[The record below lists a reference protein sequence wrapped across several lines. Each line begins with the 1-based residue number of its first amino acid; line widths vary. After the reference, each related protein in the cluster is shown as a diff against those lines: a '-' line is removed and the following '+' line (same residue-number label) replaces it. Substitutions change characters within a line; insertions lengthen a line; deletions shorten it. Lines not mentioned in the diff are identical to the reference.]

1 MNRRKRAGMTGIK
14 RLQQIERFTAP
25 HLAQNNA
32 IWPVPE
38 CGPKE
43 ITNSDR
49 ALVGP
54 LSSCL
59 KLYQVLKGDLN
70 LGRVFD
76 QHYPF
81 FRIDERGQCIEHRGF
96 SASGTARDKYVFV
109 LPDRLSEMVH
119 DRLRNRA
126 DAYQFFRRK
135 TSRLKL
141 TNGQRRFL
149 GVSMAGWRQQR
160 ENRPA
165 GVHRAVASRH

>member
-1 MNRRKRAGMTGIK
+1 MTSVK
-14 RLQQIERFTAP
+14 RLQEIEGFASA

-32 IWPVPE
+32 IWSVPE

-49 ALVGP
+49 GLVGP
-54 LSSCL
+54 LPSGL
-59 KLYQVLKGDLN
+59 KLYQVLKRDLN

-96 SASGTARDKYVFV
+96 SASGTARDKYVLV

-135 TSRLKL
+135 ASRLKL
-141 TNGQRRFL
+141 TNGQRR
-149 GVSMAGWRQQR
+149 SSAGAWRDGGGNARTVRQ
-160 ENRPA
+160 A
-165 GVHRAVASRH
+165 